1 MMSRC
6 FSAGGVAGRAGTT
19 SEPLIDHPMP
29 STARPKG
36 ACARATPGTVPPAIA
51 GEAPTGTWNT
61 THGIA
66 AAISR
71 TAECVANRGAAYFRK
86 VPLFSPPICRST
98 RPTQDQLFP
107 VTMACIGA
115 TMYHT
120 TVTRPLRTR
129 RNQKSWSPTDQNLS
143 GAEAASAVQCV
154 AMAAPA
160 EPSGRDLLEA
170 ALRGAAP
177 PPPYL
182 QLLNMRFIAVA
193 DGSATFEMPATSHL
207 YNPNN
212 VVHGGAI
219 TSLADSAM
227 GFAVFS
233 TLAPGET
240 FTTAELH
247 VNFLKAA
254 TADSGML
261 RSIGRVVQRGQQV
274 AVAEADVLDQ
284 QNQLIAR
291 AGSTNIILQPRPPA
305 AQPPPSVLERPST
318 PTVSPSMAT
327 ELISAAPLAT
337 SKRKVRTFAGDIAYI
352 RKGQGPPVLLL
363 HGIPSSSSPWR
374 GLNDPLST
382 TFDVLAPD
390 LLGYGDCDKRLD
402 ADLSIAAQAR
412 YMVAFMETIG
422 IHQAAIIG
430 HDIGGGVAQL
440 MAVDE
445 PDRVA
450 RLILIDSAVDN
461 NWPVPVIARLKEPA
475 WDQIMVNIDL
485 RKGLREGLEKG
496 IVTAGRVTD
505 EVVDEWTRPFQDLGG
520 RRAYLRA
527 ARALNNRDLV
537 GRSKHIEEIETP
549 TLILWGANDAFLEPR
564 WAEVL
569 QHKFRNSTV
578 EIIDPGG
585 HFLPLDRPDAVVEA
599 ITRFLTT
606 R

>member
-1 MMSRC
+1 MRAMS
-6 FSAGGVAGRAGTT
+6 
-19 SEPLIDHPMP
+19 
-29 STARPKG
+29 
-36 ACARATPGTVPPAIA
+36 
-51 GEAPTGTWNT
+51 
-61 THGIA
+61 
-66 AAISR
+66 
-71 TAECVANRGAAYFRK
+71 
-86 VPLFSPPICRST
+86 
-98 RPTQDQLFP
+98 
-107 VTMACIGA
+107 
-115 TMYHT
+115 
-120 TVTRPLRTR
+120 
-129 RNQKSWSPTDQNLS
+129 
-143 GAEAASAVQCV
+143 
-154 AMAAPA
+154 APA

-177 PPPYL
+177 PPPYVR
-182 QLLNMRFIAVA
+182 LLNMRFIAVA
-193 DGSATFEMPATSHL
+193 DGSATFEMPSTSEL

-254 TADSGML
+254 TAESGML

-291 AGSTNIILQPRPPA
+291 ASSTNIILQRRA
-305 AQPPPSVLERPST
+305 AQPAWAAAPAETAPAVTSEPPARFAPPPSPLERPPT
-318 PTVSPSMAT
+318 PTVSPSMTT
-327 ELISAAPLAT
+327 ELISTAPLAR
-337 SKRKVRTFAGDIAYI
+337 SKRKIRTFAGDVAYL
-352 RKGQGPPVLLL
+352 RQGQGPAVLLL
-363 HGIPSSSSPWR
+363 HGIPSSSYLWR
-374 GLNDPLST
+374 DIIDPLSA

-390 LLGYGDCDKRLD
+390 LLGYGDSDKRLD

-412 YMVAFMETIG
+412 YMVAFMETLG
-422 IHQAAIIG
+422 VHQAAVIG

-445 PDRVA
+445 PQRVA
-450 RLILIDSAVDN
+450 RLTLIDSAVDN

-496 IVTAGRVTD
+496 MVTASRVTD

-537 GRSKHIEEIETP
+537 SRSKHIEELEIP

-569 QHKFRNSTV
+569 QRKFRTSTV

-585 HFLPLDRPDAVVEA
+585 HFLPLDRPDAVIEA
-599 ITRFLTT
+599 VTRFLTT

>member
-1 MMSRC
+1 
-6 FSAGGVAGRAGTT
+6 
-19 SEPLIDHPMP
+19 
-29 STARPKG
+29 
-36 ACARATPGTVPPAIA
+36 
-51 GEAPTGTWNT
+51 
-61 THGIA
+61 
-66 AAISR
+66 
-71 TAECVANRGAAYFRK
+71 
-86 VPLFSPPICRST
+86 
-98 RPTQDQLFP
+98 
-107 VTMACIGA
+107 
-115 TMYHT
+115 
-120 TVTRPLRTR
+120 
-129 RNQKSWSPTDQNLS
+129 
-143 GAEAASAVQCV
+143 
-154 AMAAPA
+154 MAAPA

-177 PPPYL
+177 PPPYVR
-182 QLLNMRFIAVA
+182 LLNMRFIAVA
-193 DGSATFEMPATSHL
+193 DGSATFEMPASSEL
-207 YNPNN
+207 YNPNH

-247 VNFLKAA
+247 VNFLKAV
-254 TADSGML
+254 TTDSGML

-291 AGSTNIILQPRPPA
+291 ASSTNLILKPRPAP
-305 AQPPPSVLERPST
+305 AQPPAWTTAPPETAPVAAEPPPRFAPPPSALERAATPS
-318 PTVSPSMAT
+318 VSPSMTT
-327 ELISAAPLAT
+327 ELISMAPIAR
-337 SKRKVRTFAGDIAYI
+337 SKQKIRTFAGDIAYI
-352 RKGQGPPVLLL
+352 RKGQGPPILLL
-363 HGIPSSSSPWR
+363 HGIPSSSYLWR
-374 GLNDPLST
+374 DIIDPLSSS
-382 TFDVLAPD
+382 FDVLAPD
-390 LLGYGDCDKRLD
+390 LLGYGDSDKRLD

-422 IHQAAIIG
+422 VHQAAVVG

-445 PDRVA
+445 LERVA

-475 WDQIMVNIDL
+475 WDQIMVNIDM
-485 RKGLREGLEKG
+485 RKGLREGLDKG
-496 IVTAGRVTD
+496 MVTPGRVTD

-549 TLILWGANDAFLEPR
+549 TLILWGANDAYLEPR

-569 QHKFRNSTV
+569 QRKFHNSTV
-578 EIIDPGG
+578 EIIEPGG
-585 HFLPLDRPDAVVEA
+585 HFLPLDRPEAVVEA

>member
-1 MMSRC
+1 MRAMS
-6 FSAGGVAGRAGTT
+6 
-19 SEPLIDHPMP
+19 
-29 STARPKG
+29 
-36 ACARATPGTVPPAIA
+36 
-51 GEAPTGTWNT
+51 
-61 THGIA
+61 
-66 AAISR
+66 
-71 TAECVANRGAAYFRK
+71 
-86 VPLFSPPICRST
+86 
-98 RPTQDQLFP
+98 
-107 VTMACIGA
+107 
-115 TMYHT
+115 
-120 TVTRPLRTR
+120 
-129 RNQKSWSPTDQNLS
+129 
-143 GAEAASAVQCV
+143 
-154 AMAAPA
+154 APA

-177 PPPYL
+177 PPPYVR
-182 QLLNMRFIAVA
+182 LLNMRFIAVT
-193 DGSATFEMPATSHL
+193 DGSATFEMPATSQL

-233 TLAPGET
+233 TLAAGET

-247 VNFLKAA
+247 VNFLKAV
-254 TADSGML
+254 TAESGML

-291 AGSTNIILQPRPPA
+291 AGSTNIILQRRPAQAAAPMAASPETAPVTSEPA
-305 AQPPPSVLERPST
+305 HRFAAPPSALERPST
-318 PTVSPSMAT
+318 PTVSPSMTT
-327 ELISAAPLAT
+327 ELISMAPLARE
-337 SKRKVRTFAGDIAYI
+337 KRKIRTFAGDIAYV
-352 RKGQGPPVLLL
+352 RKGQGPAVLLL
-363 HGIPSSSSPWR
+363 HGIPSSSYLWR
-374 GLNDPLST
+374 DVIDPLSAR
-382 TFDVLAPD
+382 FDVLAPD
-390 LLGYGDCDKRLD
+390 LLGYGDSDKRLD

-422 IHQAAIIG
+422 IHEAAVIG

-445 PDRVA
+445 PQRVA

-461 NWPVPVIARLKEPA
+461 NWPVPVIARLKEPV
-475 WDQIMVNIDL
+475 WDQIMVNIDM
-485 RKGLREGLEKG
+485 RKGLREGLETG
-496 IVTAGRVTD
+496 MVTAGRVTD
-505 EVVDEWTRPFQDLGG
+505 EVVDEWTRPFQDIGG

-549 TLILWGANDAFLEPR
+549 TLILWGANDAFLESR

-569 QHKFRNSTV
+569 QRKFRNSTV

>member
-1 MMSRC
+1 MRAMS
-6 FSAGGVAGRAGTT
+6 
-19 SEPLIDHPMP
+19 
-29 STARPKG
+29 
-36 ACARATPGTVPPAIA
+36 
-51 GEAPTGTWNT
+51 
-61 THGIA
+61 
-66 AAISR
+66 
-71 TAECVANRGAAYFRK
+71 
-86 VPLFSPPICRST
+86 
-98 RPTQDQLFP
+98 
-107 VTMACIGA
+107 
-115 TMYHT
+115 
-120 TVTRPLRTR
+120 
-129 RNQKSWSPTDQNLS
+129 
-143 GAEAASAVQCV
+143 
-154 AMAAPA
+154 APA

-182 QLLNMRFIAVA
+182 RLLNMRFIAVT
-193 DGSATFEMPATSHL
+193 DGSATFEMPSTSQL

-247 VNFLKAA
+247 VNFLKAV

-261 RSIGRVVQRGQQV
+261 RSIGRVVQRGQQI
-274 AVAEADVLDQ
+274 AVAEADVLNQ

-291 AGSTNIILQPRPPA
+291 ASSTNIILQPRPAPEAPPRVA
-305 AQPPPSVLERPST
+305 APPSPLERPSI
-318 PTVSPSMAT
+318 PSVSPSMTT
-327 ELISAAPLAT
+327 ELISTAPLAR
-337 SKRKVRTFAGDIAYI
+337 SKRKIRTFAGDVAYI
-352 RKGQGPPVLLL
+352 RKGQGPALLLL
-363 HGIPSSSSPWR
+363 HGIPSSSYLWR
-374 GLNDPLST
+374 DVIDPLSSS
-382 TFDVLAPD
+382 FDVLAPD
-390 LLGYGDCDKRLD
+390 LLGYGDSDKRLD
-402 ADLSIAAQAR
+402 ADLSLAAQAR
-412 YMVAFMETIG
+412 YMVAFMETVG
-422 IHQAAIIG
+422 IHQAAVIG

-445 PDRVA
+445 PQRVA
-450 RLILIDSAVDN
+450 RLVLIDSAVDN
-461 NWPVPVIARLKEPA
+461 NWPAPVIARLKEPA
-475 WDQIMVNIDL
+475 WDQILVNLDM
-485 RKGLREGLEKG
+485 RKGLREGLQNGTVME
-496 IVTAGRVTD
+496 GRVTD
-505 EVVDEWTRPFQDLGG
+505 ELVDEWTRPFQDIGG

-569 QHKFRNSTV
+569 QRKFRNSTV

>member
-1 MMSRC
+1 
-6 FSAGGVAGRAGTT
+6 
-19 SEPLIDHPMP
+19 
-29 STARPKG
+29 
-36 ACARATPGTVPPAIA
+36 
-51 GEAPTGTWNT
+51 
-61 THGIA
+61 
-66 AAISR
+66 
-71 TAECVANRGAAYFRK
+71 
-86 VPLFSPPICRST
+86 
-98 RPTQDQLFP
+98 
-107 VTMACIGA
+107 MACIGA

-120 TVTRPLRTR
+120 TVTRPLRGR
-129 RNQKSWSPTDQNLS
+129 RNQKSRHGETKT
-143 GAEAASAVQCV
+143 VQVLRVVARPYNGV

-177 PPPYL
+177 PPPYVR
-182 QLLNMRFIAVA
+182 LLNMRFIAVA
-193 DGSATFEMPATSHL
+193 DGSATFEMPSTSEL
-207 YNPNN
+207 YNPMNT
-212 VVHGGAI
+212 VHGGAI

-233 TLAPGET
+233 TLAPGEG

-247 VNFLKAA
+247 VNFLRAV

-274 AVAEADVLDQ
+274 TVAEADVLDQ

-291 AGSTNIILQPRPPA
+291 ASSTNIILPRRATQPVAPTAAPPQTA
-305 AQPPPSVLERPST
+305 PAVTAEPPPRFAAPPSPLERAST
-318 PTVSPSMAT
+318 PTVSPSMTT
-327 ELISAAPLAT
+327 ELITMAPLAR
-337 SKRKVRTFAGDIAYI
+337 SKRKIRTFAGDIAYI
-352 RKGQGPPVLLL
+352 RQGQGPPLVLL
-363 HGIPSSSSPWR
+363 HGIPSSSYLWR
-374 GLNDPLST
+374 DVIDPLST
-382 TFDVLAPD
+382 TFDVMAPD
-390 LLGYGDCDKRLD
+390 LLGYGDSDKRLD

-412 YMVAFMETIG
+412 YIVAFMETIG
-422 IHQAAIIG
+422 VHQAAVVG

-440 MAVDE
+440 MTVDE

-475 WDQIMVNIDL
+475 WDQIMVNIDM
-485 RKGLREGLEKG
+485 RKGLREGLQKG
-496 IVTAGRVTD
+496 MVSEGRVTD
-505 EVVDEWTRPFQDLGG
+505 EVVDEWTRPFQDIGG

-569 QHKFRNSTV
+569 ERKFRNSTV
-578 EIIDPGG
+578 EVIDPGG